1 MKIPKAL
8 WITVSCLCL
17 MIFACV
23 TINIYFPA
31 EEVKTCGKIVDD
43 IRGKFR
49 AKNQC
54 GQGSE
59 QLSLIVI
66 S

>member
-1 MKIPKAL
+1 MKITRKAL

-31 EEVKTCGKIVDD
+31 EEVKTVAGKIVDD
-43 IRGKFR
+43 ISLTPPLHES
-49 AKNQC
+49 

-59 QLSLIVI
+59 QLSL